1 MQMAAEA
8 NLKIVC
14 IVSYAG
20 QFYEVTPELEATFAR
35 QAAIDRNVVDTLP
48 RIYRRTAN
56 LLCGLVRYDFLRRW
70 LLPEPGH
77 LGVFKIMSE
86 LCERSI
92 RRGIRKLPVIADF
105 SEHDLVV
112 MPDAY
117 WTEMQAFDAAKQARS
132 NGATI
137 VTLLYDLIPITH
149 PETVGSQRS
158 RDFLEYFRQACLT
171 ADTLVAIS
179 KTVRDE
185 VREAIPRLFASDD
198 QSDKQLETR
207 ALCTDVRS
215 FRLGADVPN
224 SKSSSVSPRL
234 VDSTLRE
241 LFDSDPNN
249 KPYLMVSM
257 FDPRKNHRYAL
268 DAFDTLW
275 DKGLPVRLCMVGRK
289 GNLCADVL
297 SRIANHPQLNKKLF
311 VFHHANDADL
321 VFCYQ
326 NAAAAMMPSIAEGF
340 GLPIVESMH
349 LGCDTM
355 ASDIPVH
362 REVGDASCQYFDI
375 RDPNSLAGMVM
386 EHYEKRTA
394 SKPTPRSDASSNH
407 HMTTWSESA
416 EELLALVLDIYRE
429 KLVKSRLISRAA

>member
-1 MQMAAEA
+1 MARESQ
-8 NLKIVC
+8 LKIICV
-14 IVSYAG
+14 VSYAG

-35 QAAIDRNVVDTLP
+35 QADIDRNVLDTLP
-48 RIYRRTAN
+48 KFYSWTAS
-56 LLCGLVRYDFLRRW
+56 LLCGLVRYEFLRRW

-92 RRGIRKLPVIADF
+92 RRGIRKLPEIADF
-105 SEHDLVV
+105 SEQDLVV

-117 WTEMQAFDAAKQARS
+117 WTEMQAFDAAKHARR

-149 PETVGSQRS
+149 PETVGLQRS
-158 RDFLEYFRQACLT
+158 RDFLEYFRQTCLT

-185 VREAIPRLFASDD
+185 VREAIPRLFACDN
-198 QSDKQLETR
+198 QSDTR
-207 ALCTDVRS
+207 VLCTDVRS
-215 FRLGADVPN
+215 FRLGADVPKA
-224 SKSSSVSPRL
+224 KSLLASPNL
-234 VDSTLRE
+234 VDSTLRD

-257 FDPRKNHRYAL
+257 FDPRKNHRYVL
-268 DAFDTLW
+268 DAFDSIW

-297 SRIANHPQLNKKLF
+297 NRIADHPQLNKKLF
-311 VFHHANDADL
+311 VFHQANDADL

-362 REVGDASCQYFDI
+362 REVGDANCQYFDI
-375 RDPNSLAGMVM
+375 RDPNSLSTMVM
-386 EHYEKRTA
+386 EHHEKRTA
-394 SKPTPRSDASSNH
+394 SKPTPRSGTSSNH
-407 HMTTWSESA
+407 HITTWSESA
-416 EELLALVLDIYRE
+416 KELLALILDVYRE
-429 KLVKSRLISRAA
+429 KQVDSRHVSRAA